1 MIQTMK
7 QINFFLI
14 TIVGILMFALSSCS
28 SSQTFTVQG
37 TPGTIISGPD
47 NKQLAV
53 IEASGMATIKL
64 HRDEGYLHF
73 LQAKTPGSRSA
84 IPFALDYK
92 NRSSK
97 PEDAVNAIGKVGAFL
112 GGAGI
117 VVGTI
122 LGAAAGNDKN
132 DKSMKSTGLTL
143 ALSGLGAF
151 LIGGGFA
158 LGSNV
163 DGINYDYNL
172 EKIQKTNEDLIR

>member
-1 MIQTMK
+1 MK

-92 NRSSK
+92 NRSAK

-122 LGAAAGNDKN
+122 LGAAAGN